1 MKRGGLIGCIMQA
14 IFLLS
19 GCAAHNG
26 TPFQYKVLYSSAQC
40 KMTGSG
46 PDVQLIQDS
55 SQWFAFFTRHLRG
68 GQLPPP
74 KVPDIDFSDA
84 AVLIVYAGLKPS
96 AGYRIFADEKKIRIE
111 DGVLRIVID
120 IQTPQ
125 PGQMQAQM
133 LTAPCL
139 VLSVPSGGYREIE
152 IVDTFGKQLVEK
164 RVN

>member
-1 MKRGGLIGCIMQA
+1 LK
-14 IFLLS
+14 
-19 GCAAHNG
+19 
-26 TPFQYKVLYSSAQC
+26 
-40 KMTGSG
+40 
-46 PDVQLIQDS
+46 
-55 SQWFAFFTRHLRG
+55 G

-96 AGYRIFADEKKIRIE
+96 AGYRISADEKMIRIE
-111 DGVLRIVID
+111 DGVLRVVVD